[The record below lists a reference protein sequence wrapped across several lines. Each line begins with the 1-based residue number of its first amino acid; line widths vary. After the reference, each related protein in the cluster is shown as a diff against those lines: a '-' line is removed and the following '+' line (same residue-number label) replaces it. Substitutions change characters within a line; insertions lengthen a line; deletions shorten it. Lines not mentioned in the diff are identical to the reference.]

1 MGSWNLSYSFR
12 WNYLLVFIDPNKWIY
27 LCDLEDFQA
36 SKWTERSS
44 INAFHLCRLQP
55 FEPTKH
61 FFFQTSKKKKKKM
74 EKREMTEK
82 INQILIWY
90 CKESWFDNVVHWL
103 VLWWTP
109 CFEGLD
115 VCLKGLAQR
124 ISRVFPVSIQPNW
137 ADRQRNSTCLCL
149 THFRSPNIYL
159 SLCPVF
165 IICKVVQV
173 WAQARLRGQA

>member
-1 MGSWNLSYSFR
+1 
-12 WNYLLVFIDPNKWIY
+12 
-27 LCDLEDFQA
+27 
-36 SKWTERSS
+36 
-44 INAFHLCRLQP
+44 
-55 FEPTKH
+55 
-61 FFFQTSKKKKKKM
+61 M

-137 ADRQRNSTCLCL
+137 ADRQRNSAWLIL
-149 THFRSPNIYL
+149 DLQIYIY
-159 SLCPVF
+159 PF
-165 IICKVVQV
+165 VQFSSS
-173 WAQARLRGQA
+173 ARLCKYEHRRGYGVRRRKAGTKSLLPKLGYVNNDWGWGLEHRPAGISLFANRHRWPWPEQGIRSVGQHPMGEPWALVTGYCN